1 MNNIH
6 KGGRPEKY
14 TDSFYLGILEEYE
27 TNSYSMLQKKH
38 KVSRGTILR
47 WLTKGREL
55 KNEKQQG

>member
-6 KGGRPEKY
+6 KGGRPTKY